1 MAVKKSELYS
11 LLWDACNKLRG
22 GVEPSRYKDYVLV
35 LLFFKYVSDR
45 YKGQR
50 FAEFT
55 VNEGASFD
63 DLIAAKGKSD
73 VGERVD
79 KIIQKFLEENRL
91 QGSLP
96 DVSFNNPDELGSGK
110 ELVDKVSGLIA
121 IFQNPAIDF
130 KSNRA
135 SGDDIIGDAYEY
147 FMMKFA
153 QESGKSKGQ
162 FYTPND
168 MQQLNS
174 LTAQISGLTRLVAT
188 VDTWRLVDVYID
200 IASSK
205 SKSLRKDFARMV
217 EDSKQKKIN
226 IVITNSLSRFGRDT
240 VDTLEALKILGES
253 DIRVIFE
260 QENLDSAETDNQL
273 MISIVEAL
281 AQAENESRSE
291 NIKWG
296 IKKKVEY
303 GTSKLA
309 DRKCYGYD
317 SDENGKLI
325 VNEEQATIVQKI
337 FNLYLGGKSV
347 TGILKE
353 LENLGIKSPTGKD
366 KWNKRTVELTLT
378 KRKYIGEAEL
388 LKSDENSTYYL
399 ISDNNPAIISKE
411 VFEAVQKRKTQ
422 RSNVTVD
429 EEGTKHRSANKYSS
443 KKK

>member
-1 MAVKKSELYS
+1 MEKKVNYIPAVRSRIEKKVGIY
-11 LLWDACNKLRG
+11 CR
-22 GVEPSRYKDYVLV
+22 
-35 LLFFKYVSDR
+35 VS
-45 YKGQR
+45 
-50 FAEFT
+50 T
-55 VNEGASFD
+55 
-63 DLIAAKGKSD
+63 
-73 VGERVD
+73 
-79 KIIQKFLEENRL
+79 
-91 QGSLP
+91 
-96 DVSFNNPDELGSGK
+96 
-110 ELVDKVSGLIA
+110 
-121 IFQNPAIDF
+121 
-130 KSNRA
+130 
-135 SGDDIIGDAYEY
+135 
-147 FMMKFA
+147 
-153 QESGKSKGQ
+153 
-162 FYTPND
+162 ND

-188 VDTWRLVDVYID
+188 VNTWRLVDVYVD
-200 IASSK
+200 IASAK
-205 SKSLRKDFARMV
+205 SKSPRKDFARMV
-217 EDSKQKKIN
+217 EDGRQKKIN
-226 IVITNSLSRFGRDT
+226 IVITKSLSRFGRDT

-253 DIRVIFE
+253 DVRVIFE

>member
-1 MAVKKSELYS
+1 
-11 LLWDACNKLRG
+11 
-22 GVEPSRYKDYVLV
+22 
-35 LLFFKYVSDR
+35 
-45 YKGQR
+45 
-50 FAEFT
+50 
-55 VNEGASFD
+55 
-63 DLIAAKGKSD
+63 
-73 VGERVD
+73 
-79 KIIQKFLEENRL
+79 
-91 QGSLP
+91 
-96 DVSFNNPDELGSGK
+96 
-110 ELVDKVSGLIA
+110 
-121 IFQNPAIDF
+121 
-130 KSNRA
+130 
-135 SGDDIIGDAYEY
+135 
-147 FMMKFA
+147 
-153 QESGKSKGQ
+153 
-162 FYTPND
+162 
-168 MQQLNS
+168 
-174 LTAQISGLTRLVAT
+174 
-188 VDTWRLVDVYID
+188 
-200 IASSK
+200 
-205 SKSLRKDFARMV
+205 MV

-226 IVITNSLSRFGRDT
+226 IVITKSLSRFGRDT

-253 DIRVIFE
+253 DVRVIFE

-399 ISDNNPAIISKE
+399 ISDNNPVIISKE